1 MKSRV
6 VSLNINR
13 KLFFRNKKRK
23 KMHSI
28 VQVFK
33 TIKKNISILKKWK
46 IHEIPKTN
54 NNVPHKTNRIVLK
67 QLKTTTCIDSK
78 IFGQTKVKKNKKILN
93 ENNLIE
99 VLDLFF

>member
-1 MKSRV
+1 M
-6 VSLNINR
+6 NINR
-13 KLFFRNKKRK
+13 KLFFRNKKKEK

-54 NNVPHKTNRIVLK
+54 KNVPHKKSEIVVK
-67 QLKTTTCIDSK
+67 QSSTTCIDSK

-93 ENNLIE
+93 ENNLID